1 LQCSKGYGRI
11 GFFKVA
17 LTSMKSG
24 LPATGTEQLL
34 GMLSPFVPDQYLQ
47 EHWPA
52 GRTGGRR
59 GAFSAAQLWRVH
71 LLALL
76 TPAHS
81 LNLLVRLLS
90 EQRGWRQFAHLS
102 HRQRVPDVRMLHE
115 FRERLGVSGARQI
128 NEQLLE
134 ALLESVD
141 LAAPS
146 VGLMDA
152 TDLEASCRGFKK
164 KGWKLTQ
171 RAARPKAS
179 GALKSDRASGL
190 WGTKSTACDC
200 GFRAINVVCFWCP
213 W

>member
-1 LQCSKGYGRI
+1 
-11 GFFKVA
+11 
-17 LTSMKSG
+17 MNSG

-34 GMLSPFVPDQYLQ
+34 RVLSPFVPDQYLQ
-47 EHWPA
+47 EHWPP

-59 GAFSAAQLWRVH
+59 HAFSAAQLWRVH

-76 TPAHS
+76 TPVHS

-90 EQRGWRQFAHLS
+90 EQRAWRQFAHLP
-102 HRQRVPDVRMLHE
+102 HRHRVPDVRMLHE
-115 FRERLGVSGARQI
+115 FRDRLGVSGARQI

-134 ALLESVD
+134 ALLETLD
-141 LAAPS
+141 PAATA

-164 KGWKLTQ
+164 KGWKLT
-171 RAARPKAS
+171 RRVVRPKAS
-179 GALKSDRASGL
+179 GVLKWDRASGL
-190 WGTKSTACDC
+190 SGTKSTACDC
-200 GFRAINVVCFWCP
+200 GFRATNEVCFWCP

>member
-1 LQCSKGYGRI
+1 
-11 GFFKVA
+11 
-17 LTSMKSG
+17 MNSG

-34 GMLSPFVPDQYLQ
+34 RMLSPFVPDQYLQ

-52 GRTGGRR
+52 GRTGGRCH
-59 GAFSAAQLWRVH
+59 AFSAAQLWRVH

-90 EQRGWRQFAHLS
+90 EQRGWRQFAHLP
-102 HRQRVPDVRMLHE
+102 HRHRVRMLHE
-115 FRERLGVSGARQI
+115 FRDRLGVTGARQI

-141 LAAPS
+141 PVATA

-164 KGWKLTQ
+164 KGRKLTPHVV
-171 RAARPKAS
+171 RPKAS
-179 GALKSDRASGL
+179 GVLKWERAAGL
-190 WGTKSTACDC
+190 SGTKNTACDC
-200 GFRAINVVCFWCP
+200 GFRATSAVYFWCP